1 MDRPTRY
8 LLLIAGLAVA
18 LAANLFARG
27 VGVGIQAYRAEWI
40 WRPLAKGIPVKL
52 LPAAGAAGLL
62 VVLIWWLCREGRW
75 ERMPGWGRALS
86 LIGLVLVTFALQ
98 CAVINAV
105 GEPWVAPGAII
116 ASPVSTTY
124 FAISRDV
131 HSVTGYLASYHL
143 IMPGL
148 PYHAAT
154 HPPGL
159 TLFFWAVRR
168 VCEAVTPASALGSP
182 VVAQVQWY
190 AEKLGV
196 GFPPSD
202 AVAAIVSALLLALA
216 GSSSIIPAYV
226 LARRLAGARAGLL
239 AACLMASIPSLLLL
253 PASSDQLVLFFAVR
267 VVCLAYLAWKSDR
280 LWVAGFAGVALAV
293 GAFVSLGLLAIGAW
307 LAVWAVL
314 GWARSRGRGSATS
327 SVPLH
332 EPPGTTDV
340 ILSGARD
347 HAVWQDERRGSS
359 ASRLAADGSEALR
372 LRMTDRRE
380 SSVRPPRL
388 LTHLMVALL
397 GFVSLYVVLFLTTG
411 YRAWTV
417 AYIGLFAHRQA
428 TTVEFPRTYWKWVLI
443 NPVEM
448 AVFAGLALAIAALW
462 AAPAMRSPESR
473 PLRLFLL
480 SWLIVLVVLD
490 VSGTVRAEVG
500 RIWLFLMWP
509 LALAGGERLSRA
521 PRYATALPL
530 LVLMQL
536 GQALVMRGYLTMY
549 DIF

>member
-18 LAANLFARG
+18 LAANLFGRG

-40 WRPLAKGIPVKL
+40 WRPLAKGIPVSL
-52 LPAAGAAGLL
+52 LPAAGVAGLL

-75 ERMPGWGRALS
+75 ERMPGWGRAVS
-86 LIGLVLVTFALQ
+86 LIGLVLVTFAVQ
-98 CAVINAV
+98 CALVNAV

-124 FAISRDV
+124 FAISHDV
-131 HSVTGYLASYHL
+131 HSLTGYLASYHQ

-168 VCEAVTPASALGSP
+168 ICEAVIPASALGSP

-216 GSSSIIPAYV
+216 GSSSIVPAYV

-280 LWVAGFAGVALAV
+280 LWAAGLAGVALAV
-293 GAFVSLGLLAIGAW
+293 GAFVSLGLLVLAVW

-314 GWARSRGRGSATS
+314 GWLRSADRGA
-327 SVPLH
+327 
-332 EPPGTTDV
+332 
-340 ILSGARD
+340 
-347 HAVWQDERRGSS
+347 AVR
-359 ASRLAADGSEALR
+359 
-372 LRMTDRRE
+372 
-380 SSVRPPRL
+380 RL
-388 LTHLMVALL
+388 LLRGAAGVT
-397 GFVSLYVVLFLTTG
+397 GFVSLYLILFLATG
-411 YRAWTV
+411 YRAWAV

-428 TTVEFPRTYWKWVLI
+428 TTVEFPRTYWKWILM

-462 AAPAMRSPESR
+462 AAPAMRSPQSR

-509 LALAGGERLSRA
+509 LAFAAGERLSRA
-521 PRYATALPL
+521 PKYATALPL

-536 GQALVMRGYLTMY
+536 GQALAMRGYLTMY